1 MTNKSIPSMLQQ
13 AQILLGQ
20 NLTDEARDIYRKI
33 CALDRNN
40 DTAWM
45 MLGNLHGAAGNISE
59 AERCC
64 KKAIA
69 INPGM
74 VNAHANLGNALMTQH
89 RYKEAAASFKK
100 ATQLQPDLAP
110 AWFMLGKAC
119 QNLTQWSEGGVAF
132 SKAINL
138 KPDWLE
144 ARLML
149 GNVSQAAGN
158 PRHALQQYEEIIL
171 RQADNIEAHYRLGI
185 SLTSLGDTNRAEEE
199 FRRVLELQPVHA
211 PALNSLSMVLTSRGQ
226 TDEALECC
234 ERALTIRPDDIN
246 AACMAANINEQLGD
260 VAKACDYLQPHI
272 DAGTLHV
279 NLALAF
285 AAVSKG
291 LEVQDQAIS
300 MMEKVLVQGQLSNT
314 DQRNLRFT
322 LGKLCD
328 STQQYD
334 RAFKHYEQGNA
345 LRSTQFSVS
354 DYRAEIDAIINIQSA
369 EFFDS
374 APRASNGSDRP
385 VFIVGMPRSGTSLV
399 EQILASHPRVHGA
412 GELAEI
418 GRLAHYLP
426 ETLATDKPYP
436 RILENINRKTL
447 DQCADQYL
455 DYLNALDADALRV
468 TDKMPGNFYYLGLIE
483 LLFPNARII
492 HCMRNPLDSCLSCY
506 FQDFFQR
513 MDWCYDQ
520 KNLVVYY
527 QGYEKLMQ
535 HWEQT
540 LTIPIM
546 NVSYE
551 ALVAGQESVSRNL
564 IEFCGLEWNDDCLQ
578 FHKNRRF
585 VPTASYDQIRQPIYT
600 KSVDRWKNYASHIEP
615 LRKILGV

>member
-1 MTNKSIPSMLQQ
+1 MQQQ
-13 AQILLGQ
+13 AQIMLGQ
-20 NLTDEARDIYRKI
+20 NRTDEARDIYQKI
-33 CALDRNN
+33 CALDQSN
-40 DTAWM
+40 DAAWM

-69 INPGM
+69 INPRM
-74 VNAHANLGNALMTQH
+74 VNAHANLGNALMMQH
-89 RYKEAAASFKK
+89 RYEEAAASFKK
-100 ATQLQPDLAP
+100 ATQLQSDLVP

-119 QNLTQWSEGGVAF
+119 QNLAQWSEAGAAF

-144 ARLML
+144 ARMML
-149 GNVSQAAGN
+149 GNVSQAAGK

-171 RQADNIEAHYRLGI
+171 RQSDNIEAHYRLGI
-185 SLTSLGDTNRAEEE
+185 SLSSLGDTNRAEEE
-199 FRRVLELQPVHA
+199 FRRVLALQPAHTA
-211 PALNSLSMVLTSRGQ
+211 ALNSLSMVLTSKGQ

-246 AACMAANINEQLGD
+246 AACMAANIHEHLGD
-260 VAKACDYLQPHI
+260 PAKACGYLQPHI

-300 MMEKVLVQGQLSNT
+300 MMEKVLAQCQLSNT

-345 LRSTQFSVS
+345 LRSTQFSAS
-354 DYRAEIDAIINIQSA
+354 DYLAEIDAVVNIQSA
-369 EFFDS
+369 DFFDS

-418 GRLAHYLP
+418 GRLAHHFP
-426 ETLATDKPYP
+426 ETLVTDKSYP
-436 RILENINRKTL
+436 RILESFNRKTL

-483 LLFPNARII
+483 LLFPCARVI

-506 FQDFFQR
+506 FHDFFQR

-520 KNLVVYY
+520 KNLAVYY

-535 HWEQT
+535 HWEKN

-578 FHKNRRF
+578 FHENRRF
-585 VPTASYDQIRQPIYT
+585 VPTASYDQIRRPIYT
-600 KSVDRWKNYASHIEP
+600 KSVDRWKNYASHIES
-615 LRKILGV
+615 LRKSLGL